1 MPMITEASHR
11 VLRFAGT
18 AAAVLVIWFVGMAAA
33 ALVVTPTVVV
43 AFGDP
48 GRLAGA
54 DGDLLTSGRGFLA
67 MRTGSTETVK
77 TLYQN
82 GAWLVWPVLTAICQD
97 ASQFGFEA
105 ALWLTRKIAN
115 PQEGPLRKQLTTFFE
130 VHGTTGQPP
139 KRPIRILP
147 DGLRIPAE

>member
-1 MPMITEASHR
+1 MPMITKASHR

-82 GAWLVWPVLTAICQD
+82 GAWLVWPVLTAGC
-97 ASQFGFEA
+97 G
-105 ALWLTRKIAN
+105 R
-115 PQEGPLRKQLTTFFE
+115 R
-130 VHGTTGQPP
+130 
-139 KRPIRILP
+139 
-147 DGLRIPAE
+147 